1 MKNNMKSLR
10 IVTAFFAI
18 ITAGLL
24 TLWVLGVIDNEAT
37 KDTIIKLALVSG
49 IAVAL
54 SAVLQLLSGPDK

>member
-1 MKNNMKSLR
+1 MKSLR

-24 TLWVLGVIDNEAT
+24 ALWVLGVIDNDAT
-37 KDTIIKLALVSG
+37 KDTIVKLALISG

-54 SAVLQLLSGPDK
+54 SAVLQLLSGQDK